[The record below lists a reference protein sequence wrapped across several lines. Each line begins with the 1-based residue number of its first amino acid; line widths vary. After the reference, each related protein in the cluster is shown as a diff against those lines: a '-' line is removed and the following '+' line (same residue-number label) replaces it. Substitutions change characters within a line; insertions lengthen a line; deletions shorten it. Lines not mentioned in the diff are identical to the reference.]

1 MINLWFNESVY
12 NGPVRGPYKVI
23 SNLIESLEYVNIP
36 YSVNEDKYSY
46 NYLIHYG
53 KEGYEKHEK
62 LEHNSCIIGPQL
74 WPFDFYGEF
83 LKNNPQYYRKIIVPC
98 ISTKI
103 SFIDQGFVA
112 EKISIWPV
120 GIKDINVNRTGDKF
134 LVYVKER
141 SEQDLN
147 FVLQFLEK
155 RKLEYEILRYGSY
168 SQEQFYNCL
177 ESCSRAI
184 IVGRPETQGIAY
196 QEMMSSNIPL
206 LLWDVKEWYD
216 PGTPEPYANY
226 PKPTLAHYFSDECG
240 LKFYLKEEFE
250 DSFNKFLNTTYSPK
264 SYVTRELSYEVSV
277 KRLLSL
283 FEE

>member
-23 SNLIESLEYVNIP
+23 MNLVESLQHTNIP
-36 YSVNEDKYSY
+36 YAINEDKYRY
-46 NYLIHYG
+46 NYLVHYDN
-53 KEGYEKHEK
+53 EGYKKHEK
-62 LEHNSCIIGPQL
+62 LEHDTCIIGPQI
-74 WPFDFYGEF
+74 WPFDSYGEF
-83 LKNNPQYYRKIIVPC
+83 LKDNPQYYRKIIVPC

-103 SFIDQGFVA
+103 SFIDQGFV
-112 EKISIWPV
+112 ENKISIWAV
-120 GIKDINVNRTGDKF
+120 GIKDINISRTGNKF
-134 LVYVKER
+134 LVYLKER
-141 SEQDLN
+141 SEEDLN
-147 FVLQFLEK
+147 FVIEFLNNNNY
-155 RKLEYEILRYGSY
+155 EYEILRYGSY
-168 SQEQFYNCL
+168 TQDQFYSCL

-196 QEMMSSNIPL
+196 QEMMSSNMPL
-206 LLWDVKEWYD
+206 LLWDVNEWYD

-240 LKFYLKEEFE
+240 LKFYSKEEFE
-250 DSFNKFLNTTYSPK
+250 EAFDIFVNATYTPK
-264 SYVTRELSYEVSV
+264 DYVIRELSYPVSV